1 MPIIIACP
9 SCGGKLRVADAL
21 RGHKVRC
28 PTCSHIFGSPPES
41 GPPDPPP
48 PALQDL
54 PLELT
59 IDDLT
64 SPPPASSID
73 TPGLLGAIELKP
85 SVEDPPASL
94 KPAIPPQAQRKPP
107 RLRDDRIDVDIPD
120 IRRMGLRRDAEPD
133 RGSTVLAL
141 GIISLAV
148 IFFWCAAPVGAILG
162 LAAWIMGQT
171 DLRKMKRGQMD
182 ENGRGMTQAGWICGI
197 LGTFLNGLV
206 MLGCGLLFFGIWY
219 SEKSRP
225 PNTSPVPV
233 IRPAQ
238 PIRPGQPKVPPMKK
252 RQVQ

>member
-21 RGHKVRC
+21 RGQKVRC
-28 PTCSHIFGSPPES
+28 PTCNHIFDGPAES
-41 GPPDPPP
+41 GPADAPPRE
-48 PALQDL
+48 LQDL

-73 TPGLLGAIELKP
+73 SPGLVGAIELTP
-85 SVEDPPASL
+85 SMDDPPASP
-94 KPAIPPQAQRKPP
+94 KPAIPPQPQRKPP
-107 RLRDDRIDVDIPD
+107 RLRDDRLDVNIPV

-182 ENGRGMTQAGWICGI
+182 ENGRGITQAGWICGI
-197 LGTFLNGLV
+197 LGTFLNCLV
-206 MLGCGLLFFGIWY
+206 MLGCGLFIFGIWY
-219 SEKSRP
+219 SQKSHP
-225 PNTSPVPV
+225 PKTSPVPV

-238 PIRPGQPKVPPMKK
+238 PFRPVQPDVPPLKK
-252 RQVQ
+252 R